1 MISCLNPIDFA
12 PFLWYTIGASTPSY
26 DMEDDTMSDKELLF
40 TLSNM
45 MDQKLTPIADRL
57 DKIDARLE
65 NVEHRLDDVEH
76 RLDDVEHRLDNME
89 HRLDTMEHRLDTVEQ
104 QIKHTEHSL
113 NLKIVES
120 ENLILDEVSRV
131 HRILEEHRQNKF
143 VHTA

>member
-1 MISCLNPIDFA
+1 
-12 PFLWYTIGASTPSY
+12 
-26 DMEDDTMSDKELLF
+26 MSDKELLF

-65 NVEHRLDDVEH
+65 NVEHRLDDV
-76 RLDDVEHRLDNME
+76 
-89 HRLDTMEHRLDTVEQ
+89 EHRLDTVEQ

>member
-1 MISCLNPIDFA
+1 
-12 PFLWYTIGASTPSY
+12 
-26 DMEDDTMSDKELLF
+26 MSDKELLF

-45 MDQKLTPIADRL
+45 MDQKLTPIANRL

-76 RLDDVEHRLDNME
+76 RLDDV
-89 HRLDTMEHRLDTVEQ
+89 EHRLDTVEQ

>member
-1 MISCLNPIDFA
+1 
-12 PFLWYTIGASTPSY
+12 
-26 DMEDDTMSDKELLF
+26 MSDKELLF

-45 MDQKLTPIADRL
+45 MDQKLTPIANRL
-57 DKIDARLE
+57 GKIDARLE

-76 RLDDVEHRLDNME
+76 RLD
-89 HRLDTMEHRLDTVEQ
+89 TVEQ
-104 QIKHTEHSL
+104 QIKYTEHSL

>member
-1 MISCLNPIDFA
+1 
-12 PFLWYTIGASTPSY
+12 
-26 DMEDDTMSDKELLF
+26 MEDDTMSDKELLF

-45 MDQKLTPIADRL
+45 MDQKLTPIANRL

-76 RLDDVEHRLDNME
+76 RLD
-89 HRLDTMEHRLDTVEQ
+89 TVEQ
-104 QIKHTEHSL
+104 QIKYTEHSL

>member
-1 MISCLNPIDFA
+1 
-12 PFLWYTIGASTPSY
+12 
-26 DMEDDTMSDKELLF
+26 MSDKELLF

-45 MDQKLTPIADRL
+45 MDQKLTPIANRL

-65 NVEHRLDDVEH
+65 NVEHRLDDV
-76 RLDDVEHRLDNME
+76 
-89 HRLDTMEHRLDTVEQ
+89 EHRLDTVEQ

>member
-1 MISCLNPIDFA
+1 
-12 PFLWYTIGASTPSY
+12 
-26 DMEDDTMSDKELLF
+26 MSGKELLF

-45 MDQKLTPIADRL
+45 MDQKLTPIANRL

-76 RLDDVEHRLDNME
+76 RLD
-89 HRLDTMEHRLDTVEQ
+89 TVGQ
-104 QIKHTEHSL
+104 QIKYTEHSL

>member
-1 MISCLNPIDFA
+1 
-12 PFLWYTIGASTPSY
+12 
-26 DMEDDTMSDKELLF
+26 MSGKELLF

-45 MDQKLTPIADRL
+45 MDQKLTPIANRL

-76 RLDDVEHRLDNME
+76 RLD
-89 HRLDTMEHRLDTVEQ
+89 TVGQ